1 MHKQKTSTEIS
12 GGFLIPKVGIELI
25 YCICMIHIN
34 YKLDKSDNHGIG
46 LFTNEDLESGQ
57 LVYTAS
63 PLLDLN
69 ITQAEF
75 DSLDAAEQNEIRW
88 WGFFDEPTQ
97 KWHVDFD
104 VSKFINHSADATL
117 TQDTSHSAAY
127 LVTTRKVKK
136 GEELTQ
142 NYLEFES
149 MEDLKRRDIAV

>member
-1 MHKQKTSTEIS
+1 M
-12 GGFLIPKVGIELI
+12 
-25 YCICMIHIN
+25 MHIN
-34 YKLDKSDNHGIG
+34 YKLDKSDHHGIG

-69 ITQAEF
+69 ITQEEF
-75 DSLDAAEQNEIRW
+75 DSLSAAEQKEVQW

-104 VSKFINHSADATL
+104 VSKFINHSTEATL
-117 TQDTSHSAAY
+117 TQDESHSDAY
-127 LVTTRKVKK
+127 LVTTRKIEK

-149 MEDLKRRDIAV
+149 VEDLKRRGIAIK